1 MAKGGLSRDYPHAGC
16 AVLMELQKQYTLI
29 EQPLVVSDNYQYTYC
44 MCCYRNLLI
53 ISGLIVYHL
62 LCVKL
67 TILNKFLN

>member
-1 MAKGGLSRDYPHAGC
+1 MAKGGLSRDYPNAGC

-29 EQPLVVSDNYQYTYC
+29 EQPLVVSDNYQYAC
-44 MCCYRNLLI
+44 SMCSYHNLLI
-53 ISGLIVYHL
+53 ILRLIMCHL